1 MSNIKDLVL
10 TIISIKYFKDIQ
22 LTTVSESG
30 IVFCLSASLI
40 FSVTLI
46 DGEEGKGDGMRDG
59 IEGEEEDRLIE
70 D

>member
-22 LTTVSESG
+22 LTAVSESG